1 MSRRRT
7 PNDVSESQRELID
20 LAFRFALLEAA
31 EATGRSTLVMETPE
45 ASLDELAMER
55 VGHALQEFATM
66 GANRL
71 VATSNL
77 TNAGMIAWLF
87 GGPIKDD
94 VELRKRYGH
103 TVNLL
108 ILSEKN
114 RALRDDVDG
123 RYPALLDKALRGN

>member
-1 MSRRRT
+1 MSRRRS

-31 EATGRSTLVMETPE
+31 EATGTSTLVMETPE

-55 VGHALQEFATM
+55 VGRALYEFASV

-77 TNAGMIAWLF
+77 TNAGMISWLF
-87 GGPIKDD
+87 GGPIKDRS
-94 VELRKRYGH
+94 ELPDRYDR

-108 ILSEKN
+108 TVSAKN
-114 RALRDDVDG
+114 RALLNDAGG
-123 RYPALLDKALRGN
+123 RYLALLDKALKGA

>member
-1 MSRRRT
+1 
-7 PNDVSESQRELID
+7 
-20 LAFRFALLEAA
+20 
-31 EATGRSTLVMETPE
+31 METPE

-55 VGHALQEFATM
+55 VGRALYEFASV

-87 GGPIKDD
+87 GGPIKDRA
-94 VELRKRYGH
+94 ELVDRYDR

-108 ILSEKN
+108 TLSAKN
-114 RALRDDVDG
+114 RALLDDVGG
-123 RYPALLDKALRGN
+123 RYLALLDKALKGA